1 MAGHPAAPI
10 PEGAGPEEVSIQANC
25 KGRHGADWLVR
36 CTKAPLKR
44 EQKSA
49 AAWNC
54 FQTAGTA
61 ERSFLERKLDQEADV
76 TVADNV

>member
-44 EQKSA
+44 EQKKR
-49 AAWNC
+49 
-54 FQTAGTA
+54 G
-61 ERSFLERKLDQEADV
+61 RLELLPDGR
-76 TVADNV
+76 NG